1 MNMVNHGEWKKL
13 KKKHVGSVYEW
24 YEWMKEKNNKYFA
37 LQLPQHMYSNVTEK
51 LIEEKKTQI
60 ETIQNKTKIEKN
72 RQIRN
77 RKTDFRW

>member
-24 YEWMKEKNNKYFA
+24 YEWMKEKNDKYFA